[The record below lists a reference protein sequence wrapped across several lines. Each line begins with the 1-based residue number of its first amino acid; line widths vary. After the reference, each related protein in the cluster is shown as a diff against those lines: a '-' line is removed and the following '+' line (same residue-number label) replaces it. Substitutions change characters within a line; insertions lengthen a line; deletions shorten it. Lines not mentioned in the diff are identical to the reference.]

1 MSLWQN
7 LHHRKEMEIK
17 NLLWPRRLTL
27 PIGLM
32 IRIDCTHQNLLVQLA
47 LHWSTV
53 SRLLQLLPAGRP
65 SLYSCTPCFTSYAIF
80 FHIVE
85 HLSWVYLFGVVVSEE
100 TRMAQHWRVD
110 WRDEKM
116 GGLEN
121 QWNLEF
127 CLIHSFLAPVCY
139 CNRCS
144 VLQVEGYP
152 AYRVWNNYRYS
163 RTK

>member
-1 MSLWQN
+1 MT
-7 LHHRKEMEIK
+7 KEVDS
-17 NLLWPRRLTL
+17 
-27 PIGLM
+27 GLM
-32 IRIDCTHQNLLVQLA
+32 ISIDCTHQNLLVQLA

-100 TRMAQHWRVD
+100 TRMAQHWMMD

-127 CLIHSFLAPVCY
+127 VSFIHFLHLCVIVTAALYYKLKDIQHIVY
-139 CNRCS
+139 GIIIGIHERSNTS
-144 VLQVEGYP
+144 LLYITSLQI
-152 AYRVWNNYRYS
+152 VW
-163 RTK
+163 